1 MASQPHHSSQ
11 IPSQGKTSQGQLRGR
26 CRDSGVFYVS
36 SPDRNLNW
44 RQDLITSTV
53 KVFVSCSDLSF
64 ENCEDVVTICLGND
78 GKFNYQGYF
87 YIALPLLRTHFD
99 VWPLIAN
106 KNAEWSSRKYL
117 ILRRAHISVCPSTA
131 NQRLGQVCRPIR
143 GSEETSR
150 DPHRDQ
156 QDLGCFKSPLLCAPE
171 CFIPVSHHFVCAR
184 GNKGGGSGRV
194 V

>member
-1 MASQPHHSSQ
+1 MSRLGSVLCFV
-11 IPSQGKTSQGQLRGR
+11 TGQEFELETRINYKHCEGFCELFR
-26 CRDSGVFYVS
+26 
-36 SPDRNLNW
+36 PKLWELW
-44 RQDLITSTV
+44 R
-53 KVFVSCSDLSF
+53 
-64 ENCEDVVTICLGND
+64 TICLMVNL
-78 GKFNYQGYF
+78 NYQGYF

-117 ILRRAHISVCPSTA
+117 ILRRAHISVCPSST
-131 NQRLGQVCRPIR
+131 NQRPGQACRPIR

-156 QDLGCFKSPLLCAPE
+156 QALGCFKSPLLWAPE

-184 GNKGGGSGRV
+184 GNKEGGSGRV